1 VKFKYIYS
9 ALVAILGIS
18 LAFASAP
25 LVQAQSNT
33 QTATCD
39 QTYTVVAGDTLG
51 SIAQKLLGD
60 IKAYTQIADAT
71 NNAAKT
77 DSSFATIPDPNK
89 IEVGWKLCIPAKT
102 NVTPPPS
109 EQGPGPVVVSP
120 TPSVAPLSLSA
131 LGNATYNVQDAPGGT
146 VTLKEGK
153 AEVAQASGGASN
165 FTAQI
170 SDPVANG
177 TLDGKAYAAADLIT
191 SGGGSGV
198 FDNLAVVPNNNGT
211 AGTGMTTLLGDR
223 IKVQSITFTN
233 NVIQVVY
240 LDRKP
245 DEPMSNPP
253 TVPVTKN
260 YTVSSAGAI
269 VEAAAPAATAT
280 PPPGSMEGTYISS
293 GPAADASALLQ
304 QLLLAPNNNAAMTLL
319 YVGKATSEMT
329 GTWNQTTANTATV
342 NFIHQDGQN
351 IGVNLT
357 FQLNGD
363 TLTATQFDKGTFGDA
378 GLTMYRATG
387 VISGTVTYTQK
398 IALPDDAVVE
408 VYLTDPSKAGT
419 SGEYISGIS
428 YTAHGQQVPLQ
439 FDIPY
444 ASSQI
449 NPSGQYL
456 LQAFI
461 SSNGQLLFKN
471 SSGPAVITNGAP
483 TSNVEIVVQ
492 QP

>member
-1 VKFKYIYS
+1 MKFKYIYS
-9 ALVAILGIS
+9 ALAAMLVIS
-18 LAFASAP
+18 LAFASVP

-51 SIAQKLLGD
+51 NLAQKFLGD
-60 IKAYTQIADAT
+60 VKAYTQIADAT

-77 DSSFATIPDPNK
+77 DSSFATIADPNQ
-89 IEVGWKLCIPAKT
+89 IEVGWKLCIPAKGAT
-102 NVTPPPS
+102 I
-109 EQGPGPVVVSP
+109 
-120 TPSVAPLSLSA
+120 TPSASGTPAATQPAVAPLSLGT
-131 LGNATYNVQDAPGGT
+131 LGNATYNVQDAPGGK
-146 VTLKEGK
+146 VTLKDGK
-153 AEVAQASGGASN
+153 AEVEQAPGSASK

-211 AGTGMTTLLGDR
+211 AGTGVTTLLGDR
-223 IKVQSITFTN
+223 IKVQSITFSN

-245 DEPMSNPP
+245 GEPMSAEP
-253 TVPVTKN
+253 TVPMTKN
-260 YTVSSAGAI
+260 YTVNSAGAL
-269 VEAAAPAATAT
+269 VEVTAPSAAAT

-363 TLTATQFDKGTFGDA
+363 TLTATQFDKGTFGA
-378 GLTMYRATG
+378 TGLTMYRATG

-419 SGEYISGIS
+419 AGEYISGIS
-428 YTAHGQQVPLQ
+428 YTTHGQQVPLQ

-444 ASSQI
+444 APSQI
-449 NPSGQYL
+449 NPSGQYV